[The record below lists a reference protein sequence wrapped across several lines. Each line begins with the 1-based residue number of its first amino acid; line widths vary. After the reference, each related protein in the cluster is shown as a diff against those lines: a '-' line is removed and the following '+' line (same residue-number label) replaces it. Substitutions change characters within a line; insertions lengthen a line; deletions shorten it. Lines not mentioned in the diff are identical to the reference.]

1 MKDDNKVATIAPALS
16 IREQAEQEVR
26 KELAEKAKNKMK
38 DLLRQRASAEAVV
51 KGIDLQ
57 IADLEQQIVDGTI

>member
-1 MKDDNKVATIAPALS
+1 MSNVKNLEPSLS

-38 DLLRQRASAEAVV
+38 ELLRQRATAEQVV
-51 KGIDLQ
+51 KSIDLQ